1 MKRWLIILLM
11 KEMQIKITVR
21 YHFLFRILA
30 NVEKS
35 CYLDVDVRKE
45 IPSKMVNNGDKT
57 WRHAILES
65 M

>member
-1 MKRWLIILLM
+1 M